1 VPELVTGN
9 LVDGRY
15 RVLSRIG
22 TGGMADVYLAEDEQL
37 GRKVALKLL
46 HRRFAEDPG
55 FVERFR
61 REARAVAG
69 LAHPHVVGVYDRG
82 AHDGTYYIAM
92 EYLPGRSLKQLIRQE
107 APLEPVRAIDLALQI
122 LKAARFAHRH
132 GVIHRDLKPQN
143 VIVDDAGYAKVTD
156 FGIARAGASDMTET
170 GSIMGTAQ
178 YLSPEQAQGLPV
190 GFSSDIYS
198 VGVILYEMLTG
209 KIPFE
214 ADSPVSIAL
223 RHISEAPVPP
233 SLHNPRVPRA
243 LEQAVLWALNKNP
256 ADRPADADAFIAALE
271 RIREGIVRGEETEQ
285 TARIPAL
292 AAALPGTA
300 AGAGAGAAGAGAAGA
315 GALAGGEA
323 APSSAE
329 APPPDGGLPAGQRRR
344 RHRRWPWALAALLPI
359 AIGAALAAIL
369 LTSRTTVIVPDVV
382 GRNVQVAETLL
393 ESRDLVPRP
402 VYQTSSA
409 PKNRIIRQLPLGRAR
424 VRPGATV
431 TLYVSSGPG
440 NVTIPSVV
448 GLTRDK
454 ALQVL
459 ERDHL
464 NVLSVQERHSAS
476 VAVGDA
482 VGTDPPAGRSVQRGT
497 LVTLFVSSGPAK
509 VAVPDVIGSSQQ
521 AATKE
526 LMAAGFQV
534 APSTHSSASVPAGD
548 VISTNPPPGA
558 LALPGSTV
566 ALVVSSGP
574 PAMPVPNTIGD
585 TAAQAKGRLQ
595 ADGFAVSEQTRP
607 VSKRKLADRVLTQS
621 PASGSLRKGAKVTI
635 VVGVYRP
642 PKHTGTSGGGSTT
655 PTGTSTSGT
664 STAPATATP
673 GHP

>member
-1 VPELVTGN
+1 MPELITGN

-22 TGGMADVYLAEDEQL
+22 AGGMADVYLAEDEQL
-37 GRKVALKLL
+37 GRRVALKLL

-61 REARAVAG
+61 REARAAAG

-143 VIVDDAGYAKVTD
+143 VIVDDSGYAKVTD

-190 GFSSDIYS
+190 GPASDIYS
-198 VGVILYEMLTG
+198 IGVILYEMLTG
-209 KIPFE
+209 RVPFE

-223 RHISEAPVPP
+223 RHVSEAPVPP
-233 SLHNPRVPRA
+233 SRLNPRIPPA
-243 LEQAVLWALNKNP
+243 LEQAVLWALNKDP
-256 ADRPADADAFIAALE
+256 ADRPADADDLIAALE
-271 RIREGIVRGEETEQ
+271 RIRESILRGDETEP
-285 TARIPAL
+285 TARIPAAAAVPGMAGEGAGDRPPA
-292 AAALPGTA
+292 AAALA
-300 AGAGAGAAGAGAAGA
+300 AP
-315 GALAGGEA
+315 LPGGE
-323 APSSAE
+323 
-329 APPPDGGLPAGQRRR
+329 PPGHDGGPPAVERRR
-344 RHRRWPWALAALLPI
+344 RRWPWVATALLLL
-359 AIGAALAAIL
+359 AIGAAVAAIL
-369 LTSRTTVIVPDVV
+369 LTSATTVSVPNVV
-382 GRNVQVAETLL
+382 GRNVQVAEGLL
-393 ESRDLVPRP
+393 QSRDLIGRP

-409 PKNRIIRQLPLGRAR
+409 PKNQVIRQQPSAKAR
-424 VRPGATV
+424 VHPGATV

-440 NVTIPSVV
+440 NVTVPSVV

-464 NVLSVQERHSAS
+464 NVLSVQPRHSAT

-482 VGTDPPAGRSVQRGT
+482 VGTDPPAGKSVQRGT

-509 VAVPDVIGSSQQ
+509 IAVPDVIGSSQQ
-521 AATKE
+521 AATQR
-526 LMAAGFQV
+526 LTAAGFQV
-534 APSTHSSASVPAGD
+534 APSTHSSAVVPAGD

-558 LALPGSTV
+558 LALPHSTV
-566 ALVVSSGP
+566 MLVVSSGP
-574 PAMPVPNTIGD
+574 PTAPVPNTVGE
-585 TAAQAKGRLQ
+585 TAAQARSRLQ
-595 ADGFAVSEQTRP
+595 GDGFVVTEQARP
-607 VSKRKLADRVLTQS
+607 VSKRKLAGRVLAQS
-621 PASGSLRKGAKVTI
+621 PASGLLRKGARVTI
-635 VVGVYRP
+635 VVGAYRP
-642 PKHTGTSGGGSTT
+642 PKHPKGASGGGTTPTTTSTTGTSAAPTT
-655 PTGTSTSGT
+655 T
-664 STAPATATP
+664 TP